1 MEEKGVNEE
10 REREPK
16 RYLKD
21 PKSLLTIWTFYTN
34 PVDPRLNSVELRS
47 T

>member
-1 MEEKGVNEE
+1 MEEKVVNE
-10 REREPK
+10 EREPK

-21 PKSLLTIWTFYTN
+21 PKSLLTIWTFYAN
-34 PVDPRLNSVELRS
+34 SVDPRLNLVELRS